1 MKKTV
6 ALVLSLVCI
15 FGLIGCKNAN
25 EHNDFYDYED
35 DCNEVVQF
43 VLGYDVS
50 NIINDTISAFTID
63 INEGYIKID
72 DSYQSTDNLTNSID
86 KLREKGFTYIEVT
99 KNYLIFWEDNGHYG
113 WLWSNDP
120 VGALNDMTEG
130 DRPYIKSQK
139 ITDSWYE
146 VRVWGSF

>member
-25 EHNDFYDYED
+25 EHSDFCDYED
-35 DCNEVVQF
+35 NCNEVVQF

-86 KLREKGFTYIEVT
+86 RLREKGFTYIEVT

-113 WLWSNDP
+113 WLCRNFSMKKFRHP
-120 VGALNDMTEG
+120 L
-130 DRPYIKSQK
+130 QLL
-139 ITDSWYE
+139 
-146 VRVWGSF
+146 